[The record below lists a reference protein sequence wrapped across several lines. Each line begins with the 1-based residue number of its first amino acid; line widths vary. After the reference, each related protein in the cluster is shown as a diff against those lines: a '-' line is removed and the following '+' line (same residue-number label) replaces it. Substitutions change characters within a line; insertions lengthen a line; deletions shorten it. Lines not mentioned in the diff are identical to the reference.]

1 MCLIKIICNT
11 NYLVCKIKM
20 TQNISKAAVK
30 QPFFDPAAQPATPFF
45 GHLLMGVSRAWRNV
59 LEVRLREL
67 GLTDATWVPLFHL
80 HAAGVPMTLKQLSQH
95 VGLDSSTLVR
105 VVDLLEARGLL
116 VRETDAHDRR
126 SKSLHLT
133 EQGLHVV
140 ADVRDKLHQVES
152 QLLQG
157 MDTATISTL
166 RHGML
171 QLHERLA
178 TIQQEDKAGA

>member
-1 MCLIKIICNT
+1 MVGKIIGNT
-11 NYLVCKIKM
+11 NHLVCKITM
-20 TQNISKAAVK
+20 TLTASEAANP
-30 QPFFDPAAQPATPFF
+30 QPFFDPASVPPTSFF
-45 GHLLMGVSRAWRNV
+45 GHLLMQVSRTWRNV

-80 HAAGVPMTLKQLSQH
+80 HAAAAPMTLKQLSQL

-140 ADVRDKLHQVES
+140 ADVRSKLHEVES

-157 MDTATISTL
+157 MDGATIATL
-166 RHGML
+166 RSGML
-171 QLHERLA
+171 QLHDRLA
-178 TIQQEDKAGA
+178 AIQQEDKAGV